1 MDQVH
6 LIGNFNP
13 QYVGNLPAAENN
25 NRNFYFVY
33 NQYSNNNNRH
43 NIRKYLM
50 TFIDYLLFITR
61 NQVID
66 IYPQF
71 YDQYIQIEY
80 NNVKEIIFSEVEN
93 SIINDFTSIL
103 NLSSRNQRK
112 DIYNIF
118 YIHDF

>member
-1 MDQVH
+1 
-6 LIGNFNP
+6 
-13 QYVGNLPAAENN
+13 
-25 NRNFYFVY
+25 
-33 NQYSNNNNRH
+33 
-43 NIRKYLM
+43 M

>member
-6 LIGNFNP
+6 IIGNFNP

-50 TFIDYLLFITR
+50 SYINYLLYMTR
-61 NQVID
+61 NPAID
-66 IYPQF
+66 NYPQF
-71 YDQYIQIEY
+71 YEQYIQIEY
-80 NNVKEIIFSEVEN
+80 NNAKEIIFSEVEN

-118 YIHDF
+118 NIHEF